1 MDQIFVDGLFE
12 GDVAIVTGGGSGIG
26 LCVAEELGRLGAK
39 LILTGRK
46 LEKLEAAKSEL
57 EKKGIQDILISSC
70 DIRKPEE
77 VEQTV
82 KRALERFG
90 KIDILINNAGGQ
102 FPSPAQMISPKGF
115 EAVVRNNLLGTFHMT
130 HAVA

>member
-46 LEKLEAAKSEL
+46 LEKLEAAKSDS
-57 EKKGIQDILISSC
+57 K
-70 DIRKPEE
+70 
-77 VEQTV
+77 
-82 KRALERFG
+82 KRASRT
-90 KIDILINNAGGQ
+90 
-102 FPSPAQMISPKGF
+102 S
-115 EAVVRNNLLGTFHMT
+115 
-130 HAVA
+130 